1 MARCLGMRLTR
12 THVVVVWLGCAGPL
26 SAQQQI
32 SPDAFLDLALGQ
44 TLTFSD
50 YGTGLTVGVEQFLR
64 RDLSVWAQQNGQCSY
79 GEIEIRGP
87 LVCFIYENF
96 PNPDNCW
103 MPFQVD
109 GDVLVMS
116 AENRQIQRVTGVSK
130 EPVVCEGVPL
140 S

>member
-1 MARCLGMRLTR
+1 MRLTPA
-12 THVVVVWLGCAGPL
+12 HVVAVLFSCAGPV

-32 SPDAFLDLALGQ
+32 SPDAFLDLAFGQ

-50 YGTGLTVGVEQFLR
+50 YESGVTVGVEHFLR
-64 RDLSVWAQQNGQCSY
+64 RDLSVWAQQNGRCSY
-79 GEIEIRGP
+79 GKIEIRGP
-87 LVCFIYENF
+87 LMCFIYENF
-96 PNPDNCW
+96 PNPENCW

-130 EPVVCEGVPL
+130 DPVLCEGVPL